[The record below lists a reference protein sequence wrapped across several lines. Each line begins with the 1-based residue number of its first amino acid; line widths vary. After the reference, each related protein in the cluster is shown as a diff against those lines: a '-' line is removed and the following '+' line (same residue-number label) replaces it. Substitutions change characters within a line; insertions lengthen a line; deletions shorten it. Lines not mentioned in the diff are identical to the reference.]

1 MTMAPPSSATMVV
14 GWWCGAG
21 GGVAVGSGM
30 PLLAALLLPMGRAGV
45 EVEYLRRLRP
55 NDDKRCINVGG
66 AVRCCSLFVV
76 WWAVVVAVAVG
87 VMMVVCGSPFGSRK
101 RFLVAALL
109 LDSCVQGKGV
119 RACDEG

>member
-1 MTMAPPSSATMVV
+1 MVV

-76 WWAVVVAVAVG
+76 WWAVVVVVAVG

-101 RFLVAALL
+101 RISSPSSSGCCCWTL
-109 LDSCVQGKGV
+109 CVPGKGD